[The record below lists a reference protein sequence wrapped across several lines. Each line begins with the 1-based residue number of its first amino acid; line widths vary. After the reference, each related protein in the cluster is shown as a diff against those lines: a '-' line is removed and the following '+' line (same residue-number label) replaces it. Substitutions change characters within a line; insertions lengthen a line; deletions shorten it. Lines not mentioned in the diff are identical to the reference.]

1 MSDAPSREKTMVLVK
16 RKCPHCDGKGR
27 IDTINEYNLVT
38 GYFKCLICNGTGK
51 IWDKVRKP
59 NDGE

>member
-1 MSDAPSREKTMVLVK
+1 MVLVK

-51 IWDKVRKP
+51 IWEKVRKP